1 MIHNYRHWLLTGNAE
16 SLHPS
21 QSCILSQSIFFLLM
35 VAILCKNSFWESK
48 NICTIWENIH
58 CVCTTKQSLMAEQI
72 FLKHAIL
79 KLFFPSKI
87 QIPFFPSFYHWRL
100 GNWFH
105 SSNFLFFFHWF
116 QCHGNTSIFFCSLY
130 SSNFVGYRERI
141 HFLFTN
147 ALILGK
153 PLSAQLADK

>member
-1 MIHNYRHWLLTGNAE
+1 MIHNYRLLTGNAE

-72 FLKHAIL
+72 FVKHAIL
-79 KLFFPSKI
+79 KLFFPRKSK
-87 QIPFFPSFYHWRL
+87 
-100 GNWFH
+100 FH
-105 SSNFLFFFHWF
+105 SF
-116 QCHGNTSIFFCSLY
+116 QVFITEDWATDFILQTFCFSFTDSSVMGILQY
-130 SSNFVGYRERI
+130 SSAVCILVILLDIEKE
-141 HFLFTN
+141 FTFC
-147 ALILGK
+147 LQV
-153 PLSAQLADK
+153 P